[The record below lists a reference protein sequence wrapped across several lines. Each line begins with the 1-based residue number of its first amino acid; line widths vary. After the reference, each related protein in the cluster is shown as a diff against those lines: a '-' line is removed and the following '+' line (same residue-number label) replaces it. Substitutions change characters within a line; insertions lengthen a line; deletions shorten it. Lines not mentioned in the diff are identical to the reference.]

1 LEVVVLRVE
10 GVRREE
16 RGRRREEGGGR
27 REEGE
32 VGRGGGEE
40 EGKRLY
46 ERRSRRVER
55 VRVRKEQRSK

>member
-1 LEVVVLRVE
+1 
-10 GVRREE
+10 
-16 RGRRREEGGGR
+16 
-27 REEGE
+27 